1 MKRQFNLTTV
11 LAVGIVITLFSACV
25 LLARGDEGASKEK
38 GVLADLQKAKERVA
52 PTYRLAYRFSK
63 GDELRTKVVHLAT
76 VETKI
81 KGTAQTTKSR
91 SVSTRAWRIREVDGA
106 GNITFDNVVERL
118 EMWNSVEGRQEV
130 YFDSSSGTPPP
141 TEFANVAASVGK
153 VLATIKIDPYGR
165 ILSRNN
171 NQPQFNPGI
180 GDLTVPFP
188 PADKQPLK
196 AGASWSIPDELK
208 LALDDGTIKKVQ
220 TQQQYRLE
228 KVESGVATIA
238 VATQI
243 LTPINDP
250 KLQSQLVQR
259 LQRGTIKFDI
269 DAGRLLHKQL
279 DIDQEVF
286 GFSGADSHMQYL
298 ARFSEEPV
306 KGEEKTASR
315 EGAGVGGQKSEVGG
329 QR

>member
-1 MKRQFNLTTV
+1 MTPRRQNFTTA
-11 LAVGIVITLFSACV
+11 LALAIVITLFSACV
-25 LLARGDEGASKEK
+25 LMARGDEGVAKEK
-38 GVLADLQKAKERVA
+38 NVLADLAKAKARVA
-52 PTYRLAYRFSK
+52 PTYRLAYHFQAGETMRSK
-63 GDELRTKVVHLAT
+63 VTHLAT

-81 KGTAQTTKSR
+81 KGTAQTTRSR
-91 SVSTRAWRIREVDGA
+91 TISTRAWRIRDVDSA

-118 EMWNSVEGRQEV
+118 EMWNHVDGREPV
-130 YFDSSSGTPPP
+130 HFDSASGQGPPP
-141 TEFANVAASVGK
+141 EFATVAASVGK

-165 ILSRNN
+165 ILSRQN
-171 NQPQFNPGI
+171 NQAQFNPGI

-196 AGASWSIPDELK
+196 AGATWSIPDELK
-208 LALDDGTIKKVQ
+208 LPLEDGTIKKVS

-228 KVESGVATIA
+228 KVEAGVATIA
-238 VATQI
+238 VQTLV

-250 KLQSQLVQR
+250 KVQSQLVQR
-259 LQRGTIKFDI
+259 LQRGTIKFDV

-298 ARFSEEPV
+298 ARFSEEPLS
-306 KGEEKTASR
+306 ESDQTAKRNVPTNS
-315 EGAGVGGQKSEVGG
+315 K
-329 QR
+329 

>member
-1 MKRQFNLTTV
+1 MTPRRQNFTTAV
-11 LAVGIVITLFSACV
+11 ALAIVITMFSTCV
-25 LLARGDEGASKEK
+25 LLARGDDDAAK
-38 GVLADLQKAKERVA
+38 GKNVLSDLAKAKERVA
-52 PTYRLAYRFSK
+52 PTYRLAYSFQS
-63 GDELRTKVVHLAT
+63 GDVMRTKVTHLAT

-81 KGTAQTTKSR
+81 KGASQTTRSR
-91 SVSTRAWRIREVDGA
+91 SISTRAWRIREVDPT

-118 EMWNSVEGRQEV
+118 EMWNHVDGREPV
-130 YFDSSSGTPPP
+130 HYDSAGGQAPPP
-141 TEFANVAASVGK
+141 EFANVATSVGK

-165 ILSRNN
+165 IVARQN
-171 NQPQFNPGI
+171 NQAQYNPGI

-196 AGASWSIPDELK
+196 VGMSWSIPDELK
-208 LALDDGTIKKVQ
+208 LALEDGTIKKVN

-228 KVESGVATIA
+228 KVEAGVATIA
-238 VATQI
+238 VVTQV

-259 LQRGTIKFDI
+259 LQRGMIKFDI

-279 DIDQEVF
+279 DIDEEVF

-306 KGEEKTASR
+306 KDGEQTAKR
-315 EGAGVGGQKSEVGG
+315 EAAGTK
-329 QR
+329 